1 VTTDVSIV
9 FSIQDIDTLFDI
21 DSTSHKV
28 TKFIP
33 IPTSSQPYPH
43 HMPPFLLNP
52 RATSR
57 THKYR
62 PVNVMPCPRWELAAR
77 TIVPQDIACD
87 RYLQNLSTVVLYKIV
102 QESLRSRST
111 STRYIH
117 VQYVPFQCTPRQLL
131 YIHVTSSPTYQI
143 AVSHTIL

>member
-1 VTTDVSIV
+1 MSPCRKSSHSMLNLPKVDTGITLSVRWTAGSTCDVNIV

-43 HMPPFLLNP
+43 HMPPFLLNNP

-62 PVNVMPCPRWELAAR
+62 PVNVMPCPRWELAATPCR

-87 RYLQNLSTVVLYKIV
+87 RYLQNLSTYRGTV
-102 QESLRSRST
+102 QKF
-111 STRYIH
+111 TR
-117 VQYVPFQCTPRQLL
+117 
-131 YIHVTSSPTYQI
+131 VTSK
-143 AVSHTIL
+143 